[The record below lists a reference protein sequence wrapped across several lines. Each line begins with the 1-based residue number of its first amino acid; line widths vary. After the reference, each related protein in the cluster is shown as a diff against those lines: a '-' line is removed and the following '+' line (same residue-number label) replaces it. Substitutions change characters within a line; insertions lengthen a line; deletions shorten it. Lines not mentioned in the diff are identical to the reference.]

1 MKRKMKQKQKAMI
14 NNHIISIT
22 MELEKLAL
30 CTREEYEQ
38 ELNKLCPEPTDD
50 MNPGEKDA
58 AIEEEVRIRRRVK
71 RSRIEALLDGKLTVD
86 QVVDQEHSE
95 NQDEGLDL
103 DGIHRDILEKALE
116 NLKEGKERSEIIEE
130 TFDALELL

>member
-1 MKRKMKQKQKAMI
+1 
-14 NNHIISIT
+14 
-22 MELEKLAL
+22 MEFEKLAL
-30 CTREEYEQ
+30 CTREEFEK
-38 ELNKLCPEPTDD
+38 ELIKLCPEPTDD

-71 RSRIEALLDGKLTVD
+71 RLRIEALLDGKLTVD

-95 NQDEGLDL
+95 NQDDDLDL

-116 NLKEGKERSEIIEE
+116 NLKEGKDRNEIIEE
-130 TFDALELL
+130 TFNALELL

>member
-1 MKRKMKQKQKAMI
+1 MKSDIIVSGKQLTKS
-14 NNHIISIT
+14 IS

-30 CTREEYEQ
+30 CTREEFEK

-50 MNPGEKDA
+50 MNPGEYDA
-58 AIEEEVRIRRRVK
+58 AIEEIVKIMRRVK
-71 RSRIEALLDGKLTVD
+71 RLRIEALLDGKLTVD

-95 NQDEGLDL
+95 NQDDDLDL

>member
-1 MKRKMKQKQKAMI
+1 
-14 NNHIISIT
+14 
-22 MELEKLAL
+22 MELEELVL

-50 MNPGEKDA
+50 MNPGEHDA

>member
-1 MKRKMKQKQKAMI
+1 MKSDIIVSGKQLTKS
-14 NNHIISIT
+14 IS

-30 CTREEYEQ
+30 CTREEFEK

-50 MNPGEKDA
+50 MNPGEYDA
-58 AIEEEVRIRRRVK
+58 AIEEIVKIMRRVK
-71 RSRIEALLDGKLTVD
+71 RLRIEALLDGKLTVD

-95 NQDEGLDL
+95 NQDDDLDL

-116 NLKEGKERSEIIEE
+116 NLKEGKDRNEIIEE
-130 TFDALELL
+130 TFNALELL